1 MAKEKVEFDKLNLK
15 SQTKDLTNLNIDK
28 ISAIFPNVIREKED
42 EAGNIT
48 KGVDFDLLKQ
58 LLSKELVDGPRE
70 KYHLDWPGKKASLLK
85 ANTPITETLRPD
97 IANSK
102 NWDNTKNVFIEG
114 DNFKTL
120 KILQE
125 SYLGKIKMIY
135 IDPPYNTGK
144 DFVYS
149 DKFTINKSEYAEKI
163 GQYDEEKNK
172 LFKENFKTNPRY
184 HSDWLSMMYER
195 LHIARDLLR
204 DDGVIF
210 ISIDD
215 NEVHNLRKICD
226 EIFGEENF
234 VAQISV
240 ENNPKGRKNSN
251 YVSISNDFCLI
262 YCRNKSLEGSYFIEN
277 IPKDPTDIQIDEEGR
292 KYTHGKRVLVGT
304 SSNNKVD
311 DYNSSK
317 HYSVYYNANSQELKI
332 LKEHTIDE
340 SNKQL
345 IKEGFKRYI
354 STQNDNFLEN
364 TYSDKELLSLFGNKA
379 LIFKENSI
387 YEKDFNPFVRIKS
400 LLTNSKIKGIDLKTE
415 TAGKDLRSLGIEF
428 DNPKNF
434 SFIQTLLT
442 LLQEEDFIILDFFA
456 GSGTTAHAVMAQ
468 NAEDGG
474 NRKYIMVQL
483 DEETDEKSEAYKDGY
498 KTIAELS
505 RERIRRA
512 GEKIVADLKSKQ
524 SSSDL
529 KVTSSK
535 GGQDNTTDQTTSELD
550 IGFRAFRV
558 DSSNMKDIRLHP
570 ANIKQ
575 QDLMQLVDTIKAD
588 RSGEDLLIQVLLDK
602 ALTLDLPIKS
612 MKFKQNTVYIVGEND
627 LIICMD
633 PILDISIVDDLA
645 KLGADTAVFRDSSF
659 ANENDRIQLDTSFKT
674 LSPRDTKIMVI

>member
-28 ISAIFPNVIREKED
+28 ISAIFPNVIIEKED

-102 NWDNTKNVFIEG
+102 NWENTQNIFIEG
-114 DNFKTL
+114 DNFKAL

-204 DDGVIF
+204 EDGVIF

-226 EIFGEENF
+226 EIFGEEN
-234 VAQISV
+234 V
-240 ENNPKGRKNSN
+240 ET
-251 YVSISNDFCLI
+251 LI
-262 YCRNKSLEGSYFIEN
+262 WNKEAEGSSGTLKQTSTTRRIHEYILCVYRNYNN
-277 IPKDPTDIQIDEEGR
+277 IQ
-292 KYTHGKRVLVGT
+292 
-304 SSNNKVD
+304 
-311 DYNSSK
+311 
-317 HYSVYYNANSQELKI
+317 
-332 LKEHTIDE
+332 
-340 SNKQL
+340 
-345 IKEGFKRYI
+345 F
-354 STQNDNFLEN
+354 
-364 TYSDKELLSLFGNKA
+364 
-379 LIFKENSI
+379 
-387 YEKDFNPFVRIKS
+387 
-400 LLTNSKIKGIDLKTE
+400 SKIKEPLVGRENELQTANLAVNLENEKIDHKNYFTIKNNSGDEFTRQWKWSKEEIDKLIEQDLIYWGSDGHKQPRLIIPTDERRTAFLLSILNYGGTTNGRKDFEILMGANVEFSYPKPIILLKKIIE
-415 TAGKDLRSLGIEF
+415 TST
-428 DNPKNF
+428 F
-434 SFIQTLLT
+434 SN
-442 LLQEEDFIILDFFA
+442 DIILDFFA
-456 GSGTTAHAVMAQ
+456 GSGTTAHAVMQ
-468 NAEDGG
+468 LNAEDAG
-474 NRKYIMVQL
+474 NRKFIMVQL
-483 DEETDEKSEAYKDGY
+483 DEETDEKSEAYKAGY

-588 RSGEDLLIQVLLDK
+588 RSGEDLLIHILLDK

-612 MKFKQNTVYIVGEND
+612 MKYKQNTVYIVGEND
-627 LIICMD
+627 LIICVD
-633 PILDISIVDDLA
+633 PVLDISIVDDLA

-674 LSPRDTKIMVI
+674 LSPRETKIIVI

>member
-172 LFKENFKTNPRY
+172 LFKENLKTNPRY

-204 DDGVIF
+204 EDGVIF

-234 VAQISV
+234 VGQFIWV
-240 ENNPKGRKNSN
+240 TKNAARG
-251 YVSISNDFCLI
+251 V
-262 YCRNKSLEGSYFIEN
+262 
-277 IPKDPTDIQIDEEGR
+277 P
-292 KYTHGKRVLVGT
+292 
-304 SSNNKVD
+304 
-311 DYNSSK
+311 
-317 HYSVYYNANSQELKI
+317 
-332 LKEHTIDE
+332 
-340 SNKQL
+340 
-345 IKEGFKRYI
+345 
-354 STQNDNFLEN
+354 
-364 TYSDKELLSLFGNKA
+364 
-379 LIFKENSI
+379 
-387 YEKDFNPFVRIKS
+387 
-400 LLTNSKIKGIDLKTE
+400 
-415 TAGKDLRSLGIEF
+415 
-428 DNPKNF
+428 PKNMMMENHEYVICYAKQSENVKF
-434 SFIQTLLT
+434 TGLDRD
-442 LLQEEDFIILDFFA
+442 EEDFSNPDQDSRGLWRSESIKATGSQNNYFEIIDPETKHVHYNNWAFSETRIKKMIEEKLIIFPKSKEGTPRQKKFIDSYLNDRKAFVTYLGWFSTEASTKGLMRLFEGSKFFDFPKPISLLKFFVSQSASENDLILDFFA
-456 GSGTTAHAVMAQ
+456 GSGTTAHAVMQ
-468 NAEDGG
+468 LNAEDGG
-474 NRKYIMVQL
+474 NRKFIMVQL
-483 DEETDEKSEAYKDGY
+483 DEETDEKSEAYKAGY